1 MDVSEGERISLG
13 WSDETVPL
21 HSYVAFYYSD
31 EQAVAQS
38 VAFLRVGLDEPGTF
52 CAMVT
57 DRTRHEYV
65 IGQFQAAYQGDL
77 GDLIRRGK
85 LALIG
90 ESPTF
95 EDLASSMVSR
105 MDRALAEGYVRIRA
119 LGFVA
124 WGQPGWPDI
133 SALKRCEA
141 AVNRVAADYPAVIV
155 CTYNVPKL
163 AGVIVETAVDGPVVV
178 VNEPVG
184 QRQAAER
191 LP

>member
-1 MDVSEGERISLG
+1 MAGRDVSEPEQIPLG
-13 WSDETVPL
+13 WSGQTVPL

-31 EQAVAQS
+31 DSAISQS
-38 VAFLRVGLDEPGTF
+38 LAFLRVGLREPGTF
-52 CAMVT
+52 CAMLS
-57 DRTRHEYV
+57 DRSRHQYMKE
-65 IGQFQAAYQGDL
+65 QFQAMYEGDL
-77 GDLIRRGK
+77 DELIRAGK
-85 LALIG
+85 LALVG

-95 EDLASSMVSR
+95 EDLAYSMVSR
-105 MDRALAEGYVRIRA
+105 MDRALKEGYVRIRA

-141 AVNRVAADYPAVIV
+141 EVNRVAAAYPAVIV

-163 AGVIVETAVDGPVVV
+163 AGGVIVETPIDGPVIV

-184 QRQAAER
+184 R
-191 LP
+191 PGG

>member
-1 MDVSEGERISLG
+1 MSGVERIPLG

-31 EQAVAQS
+31 EGAISQS
-38 VAFLRVGLDEPGTF
+38 LAFLRVGLDEDGTF
-52 CAMVT
+52 CAMLT
-57 DRTRHEYV
+57 DRSRHEYV
-65 IGQFQAAYQGDL
+65 IGQFQKQYDRDL
-77 GDLIRRGK
+77 TALIRQGK
-85 LALIG
+85 LAMVG

-95 EDLASSMVSR
+95 EDLAYSMISR

-141 AVNRVAADYPAVIV
+141 EVNRVAAAYPAVIV

-163 AGVIVETAVDGPVVV
+163 AGVIVETAVDGPVIV
-178 VNEPVG
+178 VNEPVSL
-184 QRQAAER
+184 R
-191 LP
+191 